1 MKKGIIGKIHGIVI
15 DILTKFLVVLSM
27 LITCT
32 VFLNVLSRYILEI
45 SLPWSEELARFMFIW
60 LSFIGAVIANAQFS
74 HMRLDFIV
82 EKLPVKTAKVVEG
95 ISYLVA
101 IVLFVFLF
109 IGSLRYTQS
118 QWDWRSSAL
127 GIRHGIVYMITPI
140 CFSIMGLQ
148 FVARFIQL
156 FISDKGE
163 V

>member
-27 LITCT
+27 LITGT

-82 EKLPVKTAKVVEG
+82 EKLPAKTAKVVEG

-109 IGSLRYTQS
+109 IGS
-118 QWDWRSSAL
+118 
-127 GIRHGIVYMITPI
+127 IR
-140 CFSIMGLQ
+140 
-148 FVARFIQL
+148 
-156 FISDKGE
+156 
-163 V
+163 